1 MRISDW
7 SSDVCSSD
15 LPGGVLARHVARDI
29 AGFPA
34 VAPALRAHM
43 IADQRFLC
51 RGQAAHRDLGFDI
64 MARLAVIAKEG
75 TPLVT
80 APFLLPSIEVPE
92 DAISGGQA
100 DQRSDVSG
108 QSVTGRVGLAGTRIL

>member
-34 VAPALRAHM
+34 VDPALRAHM

-64 MARLAVIAKEG
+64 MARLDVIAKEG
-75 TPLVT
+75 TTLV
-80 APFLLPSIEVPE
+80 AAHFLLQRIEVAE
-92 DAISGGQA
+92 DALRGGQA
-100 DQRSDVSG
+100 VLPAVEDRKS
-108 QSVTGRVGLAGTRIL
+108 TRLHSSH

>member
-15 LPGGVLARHVARDI
+15 L
-29 AGFPA
+29 
-34 VAPALRAHM
+34 HM

-64 MARLAVIAKEG
+64 MARLDVIAKEG
-75 TPLVT
+75 TTLV
-80 APFLLPSIEVPE
+80 AAHFLLQRIEVAE
-92 DAISGGQA
+92 DALRGGQA
-100 DQRSDVSG
+100 VLPAVERLQIGDELPLPVGCEVEVMRKQPAEG
-108 QSVTGRVGLAGTRIL
+108 VGLI